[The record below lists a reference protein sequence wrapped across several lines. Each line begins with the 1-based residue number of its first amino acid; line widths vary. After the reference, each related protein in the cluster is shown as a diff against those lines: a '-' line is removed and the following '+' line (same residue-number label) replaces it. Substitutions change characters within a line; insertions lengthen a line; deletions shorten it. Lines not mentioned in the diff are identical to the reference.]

1 VTEIGQYLPLL
12 LRGSLVTLKVT
23 AVSAVI
29 AFAMSFVGGLA
40 RLSKHRIVRWA
51 AGAYIELFRGTSL
64 LVQMFWLFYV
74 FPTFGI
80 TLTPFVT
87 GVLVLGLNLGAYG
100 SEVVRGGI
108 QAVPAGQVDAATA
121 LDFSPAQRLRRIV
134 LPQALPLMLP
144 PFGTLLIVLLKASSL
159 VSLITIP
166 DLTFDAETL
175 RSATGHTILI
185 YGLVLVI
192 YFLMSEVLASG
203 MRAVEAQVRVRQG
216 GSVRRQSRLK
226 ALTAWTS

>member
-1 VTEIGQYLPLL
+1 
-12 LRGSLVTLKVT
+12 
-23 AVSAVI
+23 
-29 AFAMSFVGGLA
+29 
-40 RLSKHRIVRWA
+40 
-51 AGAYIELFRGTSL
+51 
-64 LVQMFWLFYV
+64 MFWLFYV

-108 QAVPAGQVDAATA
+108 QAVPPGQVDAATA
-121 LDFSPAQRLRRIV
+121 LDFTPAQRFRRIV

-159 VSLITIP
+159 VSLITLP

-175 RSATGHTILI
+175 RSATGHTVLI
-185 YGLVLVI
+185 YGIVLVI
-192 YFLMSEVLASG
+192 YFCLSAVLTGG
-203 MRAVEAQVRVRQG
+203 MRAIEAQVRFRHG
-216 GSVRRQSRLK
+216 GAVRRPSRLK